1 MPPRRRGAAKGPLD
15 CTHPLL
21 TRSGSFS
28 SCFSSTP
35 VTVNRKCEMDAG
47 PALCHTC
54 KTKNTH
60 PNDAV
65 RAAIRAANA
74 LDVEMY
80 ARVLAQT
87 PSAPA
92 VRHTDEPQTLG
103 HC

>member
-21 TRSGSFS
+21 TRSGS
-28 SCFSSTP
+28 FSSTP